1 MQHPWALRCQ
11 LEKSM
16 RSISIFISLL
26 FILCSS
32 CKKNNILDRACFTD
46 TANAGK
52 LINRQAVIKLSG
64 NDFYMYE
71 QGTIDTKLIP
81 CNLPLDFQVDDLQVL
96 ISGYTK
102 QSREGG
108 NTCCTEILFITK
120 ITR

>member
-1 MQHPWALRCQ
+1 
-11 LEKSM
+11 M
-16 RSISIFISLL
+16 RHILIFFTHL

-32 CKKNNILDRACFTD
+32 CKKSNTLDRACFSD

-52 LINRQAVIKLSG
+52 LINKQAIIKLSG
-64 NDFYMYE
+64 ADFYIYE

-81 CNLPLDFQVDDLQVL
+81 CNLPPNFQMNDLQVM
-96 ISGYTK
+96 ISGYIK
-102 QSREGG
+102 PSKEEG